1 MHSFAKIAQNEFDP
15 LKNLAAI
22 DPNSLGLNDNF
33 IEGLQPFNCLNINYL
48 NFTMWSHI
56 ETADPSS

>member
-48 NFTMWSHI
+48 NFTM
-56 ETADPSS
+56 